1 MISMFKRTAALALL
15 LAAGLASAA
24 GAAELHPAVTVTGDT
39 VTLGDLFDDAGD
51 AAAVT
56 VANAPAPGARTEI
69 SVSRISLVA
78 RRNGVDWRNNAG
90 LTHVVVARTGLAV
103 PDPDVAA
110 AIAAAIEAQSSAMP
124 SSSELQVD
132 FENGMAG
139 VQVAEGAEPTVKVEQ
154 LAFNRRSGAF
164 TAILRAPANDMLSPL
179 RRVSGRAYPVT
190 DVPVLVRDMQPG
202 EVVRQHDVD
211 WVRLPSSR
219 VSQNVVTSLEHL
231 VGMSPRRP
239 ARAGEPV
246 RIADM
251 QPPIVVEKG
260 AQVDVTLVSGSL
272 TLTARG
278 RALESGAVGD
288 VLNVL
293 NTRSN
298 RTIQGIVEGPN
309 MVRIDAPGPARAA
322 SIARHASPS

>member
-1 MISMFKRTAALALL
+1 MTFMLKRTASLALL
-15 LAAGLASAA
+15 LATGLLSAA
-24 GAAELHPAVTVTGDT
+24 NAAELRPATTVTGDT

-56 VANAPAPGARTEI
+56 IANAPAPGMRAEI
-69 SVSRISLVA
+69 SVSRISLAA
-78 RRNGVDWRNNAG
+78 RRNGIDWRNDAG
-90 LTHVVVARTGLAV
+90 LTHVVVARSGLAV
-103 PDPDVAA
+103 PDADVAG
-110 AIAAAIEAQSSAMP
+110 AISAAIEAQSAALP

-139 VQVAEGAEPTVKVEQ
+139 VQVAEGAEPSVKVEQ
-154 LAFNRRSGAF
+154 LAYNQRSGAF

-179 RRVSGRAYPVT
+179 RRVAGRAYPVT

-202 EVVRQHDVD
+202 EVVRQQDID
-211 WVRLPSSR
+211 WVRLPSNR
-219 VSQNVVTSLEHL
+219 VSQNIVTSLEHV

-239 ARAGEPV
+239 ARAGEPLRV
-246 RIADM
+246 ADM

-278 RALESGAVGD
+278 RALQSGAVGD
-288 VLNVL
+288 VVGVL

-309 MVRIDAPGPARAA
+309 MVRIDAPGAARAA
-322 SIARHASPS
+322 SIAPGDNHS

>member
-1 MISMFKRTAALALL
+1 MFKRTVSLALL
-15 LAAGLASAA
+15 LAGMAA
-24 GAAELHPAVTVTGDT
+24 AANAAELRPAVSVTGDT

-51 AAAVT
+51 AAAVIIS
-56 VANAPAPGARTEI
+56 NAPAPGTRAEI
-69 SVSRISLVA
+69 SVSRISLAA
-78 RRNGVDWRNNAG
+78 RRNGVAWRNDAG
-90 LTHVVVARTGLAV
+90 LTYVVVARTGTQV
-103 PDPDVAA
+103 PDAEVAGAISA
-110 AIAAAIEAQSSAMP
+110 AIAAQSSALP
-124 SSSELQVD
+124 SASNLQVD

-139 VQVAEGAEPTVKVEQ
+139 IQVAEGEEPTVKVEQ
-154 LAFNRRSGAF
+154 LAFNQRSGVF

-190 DVPVLVRDMQPG
+190 DVPVLLRDMQPG
-202 EVVRQHDVD
+202 EIVRQQDID
-211 WVRLPSSR
+211 WVRLPSNR
-219 VSQNVVTSLEHL
+219 VSQNIVTSLEHIL
-231 VGMSPRRP
+231 GMSPRRP

-288 VLNVL
+288 VVNVL

-309 MVRIDAPGPARAA
+309 MIRVDAPGAARAA
-322 SIARHASPS
+322 SVIRNASPS